1 MVCSRARS
9 IKIEQFL
16 KIEILLSK
24 KCTHRQYFE
33 IVGEMLILE
42 QDGRTIE
49 LDSCMDAE
57 NECIAIEDT
66 DHTIRSGY
74 LLRKMNIFPQKDQ
87 IF

>member
-1 MVCSRARS
+1 MACSRARS
-9 IKIEQFL
+9 IKIEQSL

-24 KCTHRQYFE
+24 KHNHRQYFE

-42 QDGRTIE
+42 QDERMIE

-57 NECIAIEDT
+57 NECIAIEDRG
-66 DHTIRSGY
+66 HTIRSGY